1 MHTRFH
7 FYVNHLHIS
16 GKPTLPPGLGRP
28 STTCRAATAAP
39 ILHKRLREELTPL
52 GGNMDPWYLWSWFFE
67 SIDPWFMYSSNLW
80 STSLCAARAVD
91 HRSKLDTTNF
101 TTLHLGDQSSKISV
115 LANYLVTKHRYI
127 CMKFATTV
135 IWWRKLAN
143 PICSV
148 FFRKPSH
155 DVISIHFTEN
165 APKM

>member
-1 MHTRFH
+1 MLTISIFQGSQPCRLVWEGHQQHVELQQLHQYFTKD
-7 FYVNHLHIS
+7 YVKSSH
-16 GKPTLPPGLGRP
+16 R
-28 STTCRAATAAP
+28 
-39 ILHKRLREELTPL
+39 PL

-135 IWWRKLAN
+135 IWWRKTSESDLFCIF
-143 PICSV
+143 P
-148 FFRKPSH
+148 
-155 DVISIHFTEN
+155 
-165 APKM
+165 